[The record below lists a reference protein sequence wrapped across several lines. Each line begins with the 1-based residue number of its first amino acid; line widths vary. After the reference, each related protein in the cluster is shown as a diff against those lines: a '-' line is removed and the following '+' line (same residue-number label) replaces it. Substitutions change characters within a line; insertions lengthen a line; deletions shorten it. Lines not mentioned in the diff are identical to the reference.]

1 MGKRV
6 RCSLQLGQPF
16 RFPFSVFR
24 FPFSV
29 FRFPFSV
36 FRFPFSVAWVCLCW
50 PLSLLTKASAADSKV
65 GKVIIVLQ
73 SRFFIE
79 WLSRPLNDDIL
90 RCNTAVIVV
99 LLRSMWCNAFVV
111 LRQET
116 AYSNGAPWIVM
127 SLQKLMARVY

>member
-36 FRFPFSVAWVCLCW
+36 FRFPFSVFRFPFSVFCGLGM
-50 PLSLLTKASAADSKV
+50 P
-65 GKVIIVLQ
+65 VL
-73 SRFFIE
+73 
-79 WLSRPLNDDIL
+79 
-90 RCNTAVIVV
+90 AVI
-99 LLRSMWCNAFVV
+99 
-111 LRQET
+111 
-116 AYSNGAPWIVM
+116 
-127 SLQKLMARVY
+127 SLDQSVCCR

>member
-29 FRFPFSV
+29 FRSV